1 MVFVTHDVR
10 EALLLADRIGM
21 MQDGR
26 MVFLGTPDEFLA
38 SPHPEARAFVAC
50 LEDETLRRGA

>member
-10 EALLLADRIGM
+10 EALLLADRIGL

-26 MVFLGTPDEFLA
+26 MVFLGTPDAFL
-38 SPHPEARAFVAC
+38 SDTHPESRAFVAC
-50 LEDETLRRGA
+50 LDDETEGRSA